1 MLWII
6 NMAQGNTSVQII
18 ERPTATTLKTA
29 VDAIITA
36 LAVNTVIS
44 ISQIGLNSVMIV
56 GVEGA

>member
-1 MLWII
+1 MV
-6 NMAQGNTSVQII
+6 QGNTSVQII

-29 VDAIITA
+29 VDAIISA
-36 LAVNTVIS
+36 LAANTVIS